1 MQSVSAQALPANCW
15 AHLSVAAAGAQRR
28 PSWGQVSLGLRGS
41 ALPALAA
48 SGLATSTTCGPCYNF
63 NMWALSASLC
73 KRVLAHYSQAPNLLR
88 REMVQARPA
97 AATAVP
103 PPRPDSPSGD
113 SPGYSDDDEDG
124 SSRSDGAPA
133 NGGRGGSG
141 GASGGGG
148 SGGSGGDE
156 GSGNGQV
163 CSSPPRFTL
172 PPVRAP
178 HCMLLLECVFP
189 LLQLQLP
196 SRVAPNGQHP
206 R

>member
-1 MQSVSAQALPANCW
+1 MRRPLHCRGMPQFTWSRLSQSCIVSMHSPQSRLSQSSRVSMQSVSAQALPANCW

-113 SPGYSDDDEDG
+113 SPGLGPPPHGSHWWRAGTTGCSRRDG
-124 SSRSDGAPA
+124 H
-133 NGGRGGSG
+133 GGRS
-141 GASGGGG
+141 
-148 SGGSGGDE
+148 
-156 GSGNGQV
+156 
-163 CSSPPRFTL
+163 
-172 PPVRAP
+172 RAP
-178 HCMLLLECVFP
+178 
-189 LLQLQLP
+189 
-196 SRVAPNGQHP
+196 G
-206 R
+206 